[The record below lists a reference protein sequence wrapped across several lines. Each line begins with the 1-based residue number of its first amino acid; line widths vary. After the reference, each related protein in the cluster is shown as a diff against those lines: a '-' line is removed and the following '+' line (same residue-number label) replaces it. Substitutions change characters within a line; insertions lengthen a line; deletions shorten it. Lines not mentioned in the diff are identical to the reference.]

1 MLGIAALVF
10 MVSYSSTR
18 YLSSPTSKVAVLDLP
33 NDRSLHLCPTPRSGG
48 LAILGGLLL
57 GLLVE
62 RCMAWFS
69 ASVTVGEHN
78 GPVHAS
84 ILISGIALVIGTL
97 SFWDD
102 VVGLRSSVR
111 LGIHTFVAIAICWG
125 YALIVYEI
133 PVPFFGTIQLSWMA
147 LPFSVLFVIWMANL
161 YNFMDGMDG
170 FAAGMTV
177 VGHVFLGYLAW
188 KGGQPSLAA
197 ISLFIAAS
205 AAGFLVYN
213 IPPAK
218 IFMGDV
224 GSVSLGFLTG
234 VIALL
239 GIRAGLFDVWVPL
252 LIFSPFIADATL
264 TLLRR
269 LLRVEK
275 VWEAHR
281 EHYYQRLVLSG
292 WSHRKT
298 VWVEYA
304 LMLLSGVSAIVYTH
318 AGQLWRLLIL
328 IGWLATYLSLALA
341 VHSIERQ
348 GDSVRAE
355 A

>member
-1 MLGIAALVF
+1 M
-10 MVSYSSTR
+10 
-18 YLSSPTSKVAVLDLP
+18 
-33 NDRSLHLCPTPRSGG
+33 
-48 LAILGGLLL
+48 
-57 GLLVE
+57 
-62 RCMAWFS
+62 
-69 ASVTVGEHN
+69 
-78 GPVHAS
+78 
-84 ILISGIALVIGTL
+84 
-97 SFWDD
+97 
-102 VVGLRSSVR
+102 
-111 LGIHTFVAIAICWG
+111 
-125 YALIVYEI
+125 
-133 PVPFFGTIQLSWMA
+133 
-147 LPFSVLFVIWMANL
+147 
-161 YNFMDGMDG
+161 
-170 FAAGMTV
+170 
-177 VGHVFLGYLAW
+177 
-188 KGGQPSLAA
+188 
-197 ISLFIAAS
+197 
-205 AAGFLVYN
+205 
-213 IPPAK
+213 
-218 IFMGDV
+218 
-224 GSVSLGFLTG
+224 
-234 VIALL
+234 
-239 GIRAGLFDVWVPL
+239 WVPL
-252 LIFSPFIADATL
+252 LVFSPFIADATL